1 MLICLQCY
9 MTFNNVILKLERIA
23 FGTNI
28 YSCKLR
34 SGLVNQFLG
43 SRKQLSKASGIIPQ
57 PEYIFFWHKYLP
69 LQTQQVHPIT
79 ESSKNKSWVSPCHC
93 ECSLEMLMVHG
104 TV

>member
-9 MTFNNVILKLERIA
+9 MTFNNVILKLERIT

-43 SRKQLSKASGIIPQ
+43 SRKQLSKASGIIQ
-57 PEYIFFWHKYLP
+57 L
-69 LQTQQVHPIT
+69 
-79 ESSKNKSWVSPCHC
+79 SKNSYSCLIYVLQYSKTDRSRVSLPKGQLNS
-93 ECSLEMLMVHG
+93 E
-104 TV
+104 